1 MPFVSSAGAK
11 LYYEAHGAGPA
22 IVFAHGLS
30 GHSLL
35 YYQQVPFFARSY
47 RVVVFDHRGFG
58 RSACPLEKV
67 SPEYFV
73 EDLASILDAEN
84 IERAALV
91 CQSMGGLT
99 GLPFAL
105 RYPNRVS
112 VLVLAS
118 SPGGIRTE
126 RVSRE
131 FAASIPKRGKPGFIL
146 SAASFAE
153 RAPDRF
159 SLGRQLLA
167 LYPPAATIAIVPRL
181 RRVEVTAEQLRGYAT
196 PTLVLAGTED
206 PLFSPRALREVA
218 GRIPGARFKTIKG
231 AGHTAYAEL
240 PEAFNRIV
248 HQFIQGHIAERP
260 RRHPGR
266 RGPRPRIGAWIDR

>member
-30 GHSLL
+30 GHTLL

-73 EDLASILDAEN
+73 EDLASILDAES

-112 VLVLAS
+112 VLVLA
-118 SPGGIRTE
+118 I
-126 RVSRE
+126 
-131 FAASIPKRGKPGFIL
+131 
-146 SAASFAE
+146 
-153 RAPDRF
+153 
-159 SLGRQLLA
+159 
-167 LYPPAATIAIVPRL
+167 
-181 RRVEVTAEQLRGYAT
+181 
-196 PTLVLAGTED
+196 
-206 PLFSPRALREVA
+206 VA
-218 GRIPGARFKTIKG
+218 GRNSHRASESGVRR
-231 AGHTAYAEL
+231 L
-240 PEAFNRIV
+240 DPEAREAWFHSFRSV
-248 HQFIQGHIAERP
+248 V
-260 RRHPGR
+260 RRAS
-266 RGPRPRIGAWIDR
+266 PRPLLSGKAASSPLPSGGNDGHRAPLAAGRGYGRTAARLCDAHASPCRDG

>member
-1 MPFVSSAGAK
+1 MPFVSSGSAK

-22 IVFAHGLS
+22 LVFAHGLS
-30 GHSLL
+30 GHTLF
-35 YYQQVPFFARSY
+35 YYQQVPYFARTY
-47 RVVVFDHRGFG
+47 RVVLFDHRGFG
-58 RSACPLEKV
+58 RSACPLEDV

-73 EDLASILDAEN
+73 EDLASILDAEA
-84 IERAALV
+84 IERAALA

-105 RYPNRVS
+105 RHPNRVT

-118 SPGGIRTE
+118 SPGGIRTD

-131 FAASIPKRGKPGFIL
+131 FAASIPKRGKPDFVL
-146 SAASFAE
+146 SAPSFAK

-159 SLGRQLLA
+159 FLGRQLLS
-167 LYPPAATIAIVPRL
+167 LYPPTATNAIVPRL
-181 RRVEVTAEQLRGYAT
+181 RRVEVTAEQLRGYT
-196 PTLVLAGTED
+196 IPTLVIAGTED

-218 GRIPGARFKTIKG
+218 DRIPGAKFAAIRG

-240 PEAFNRIV
+240 PEDFNRIV
-248 HQFIQGHIAERP
+248 DRFIRAHVGEASPDRP
-260 RRHPGR
+260 RRARSSRTLIR
-266 RGPRPRIGAWIDR
+266 R